1 MIERERDRRL
11 LVIGA
16 GGHAKV
22 VIDVARAAGWNPTAC
37 LDPGADESCLG
48 VPVLGDD
55 DMAGALFAEG
65 LRFAVIAIGSN
76 ALRHRLFE
84 RLGRIGYGLPPIVH
98 PTAVISV
105 SARIGD
111 GTVVMPN
118 AVINPDAV
126 IGQAAIINTGVIVE
140 HDCWVGD
147 SAHLAPRSVLAGNVR
162 IGARVLFGVGSVA
175 RPACKI
181 GADTIVGAGSVVV
194 SDFEAGPATILG
206 VPARIV
212 SKEQS

>member
-1 MIERERDRRL
+1 MIEREGDRRL

-22 VIDVARAAGWNPTAC
+22 VIDVARAAGWSPEAC
-37 LDPGADESCLG
+37 LDPGGGESCLG

-55 DMAGALFAEG
+55 DMAADLFAEG
-65 LRFAVIAIGSN
+65 LRFAVIAIGGN
-76 ALRHRLFE
+76 ALRLRLFKA
-84 RLGRIGYGLPPIVH
+84 LQRIGYGLPAIVH
-98 PTAVISV
+98 PTAVISA

-118 AVINPDAV
+118 AVVNPDAV

-175 RPACKI
+175 RPECEI
-181 GADTIVGAGSVVV
+181 GADTIVGAGSVIV
-194 SDFEAGPATILG
+194 SDFGVGPATILG